1 MLTEI
6 KVCAQGLEKG
16 KERGGYGC
24 QENRIGFK
32 NKNKKTLKVESASG
46 RKLSMLKLCVI
57 LTVKEFIYF
66 TYMYIYCIVWCV

>member
-6 KVCAQGLEKG
+6 KVCAEGLEKG

-32 NKNKKTLKVESASG
+32 NKKILKVESAFG

-57 LTVKEFIYF
+57 LTVKEFI
-66 TYMYIYCIVWCV
+66 

>member
-6 KVCAQGLEKG
+6 KVCAEGLEKG

-32 NKNKKTLKVESASG
+32 NKKKTFKSRISLWEKAVH
-46 RKLSMLKLCVI
+46 
-57 LTVKEFIYF
+57 VKI
-66 TYMYIYCIVWCV
+66 ISDINC

>member
-6 KVCAQGLEKG
+6 KVCAERLEKG

-24 QENRIGFK
+24 QENRIGF
-32 NKNKKTLKVESASG
+32 KNKKTLKVESASG

-57 LTVKEFIYF
+57 LTVKEFI
-66 TYMYIYCIVWCV
+66 

>member
-6 KVCAQGLEKG
+6 KVCAEGLEKG

-32 NKNKKTLKVESASG
+32 NKKNFKSRISLWEKAVH
-46 RKLSMLKLCVI
+46 
-57 LTVKEFIYF
+57 VKI
-66 TYMYIYCIVWCV
+66 MCDINC

>member
-6 KVCAQGLEKG
+6 KVCAEGLEKG

-32 NKNKKTLKVESASG
+32 NKNILKVESASG

-57 LTVKEFIYF
+57 LTVKEFI
-66 TYMYIYCIVWCV
+66 